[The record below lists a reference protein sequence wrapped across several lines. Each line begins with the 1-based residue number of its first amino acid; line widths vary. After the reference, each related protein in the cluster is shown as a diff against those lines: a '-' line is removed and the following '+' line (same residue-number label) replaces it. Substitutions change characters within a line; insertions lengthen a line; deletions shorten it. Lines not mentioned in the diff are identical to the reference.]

1 MTIMMNITVPLPEQ
15 IERRLTRLTKTNF
28 RLWMFIA
35 QQSLWEEA
43 VDFVDDHSLDRE
55 DYPFEDEW

>member
-1 MTIMMNITVPLPEQ
+1 MMNITVPLPEQ
-15 IERRLTRLTKTNF
+15 IEQRLTRLTKTNF

-35 QQSLWEEA
+35 QQGLWEEA

>member
-1 MTIMMNITVPLPEQ
+1 MMNITVPLPDQ
-15 IERRLTRLTKTNF
+15 IEQRLTRLTKTNF

-35 QQSLWEEA
+35 QQGLWEEA

>member
-1 MTIMMNITVPLPEQ
+1 MMNITVPLPEHLA
-15 IERRLTRLTKTNF
+15 RRLTRLTKANF
-28 RLWMFIA
+28 RLCMFIA
-35 QQSLWEEA
+35 QQDLLEEA

>member
-1 MTIMMNITVPLPEQ
+1 MMNITVPLPEQ

-35 QQSLWEEA
+35 QQGLWEEA